1 MATGAG
7 NLPYT
12 PTYVSPFDVITSQ
25 AENETQDNITALA
38 NGTGI
43 GDGALDTAA
52 YKNGSV
58 TADKVNFATFA
69 KTWTDVKA
77 SRASNT
83 NYTNTKN
90 YPIEV
95 QVTFDFSADTN
106 SSRWRQGSL
115 IVDGVQ
121 VNSEYTEA
129 TSRTINSVSAT
140 VPPGSTYSA
149 TAISSNPGKTLIY
162 LWTELL

>member
-1 MATGAG
+1 VQPANTVR
-7 NLPYT
+7 
-12 PTYVSPFDVITSQ
+12 TYKVVTSASAITSV
-25 AENETQDNITALA
+25 TDVT
-38 NGTGI
+38 
-43 GDGALDTAA
+43 
-52 YKNGSV
+52 SRPV
-58 TADKVNFATFA
+58 TASQIDFTTFA

-77 SRASNT
+77 NRASNT